1 MTVLNKASV
10 AKYIESTCGD
20 MSIDKVRTKLS
31 LLFGYYAGH
40 NMSTVGSAETGDSY
54 TALFSS
60 QWKPFE
66 DIMVAL
72 NEIRP
77 IDFEL
82 AKSTAAAILIARAR
96 LNKGGLTNL
105 FITTNGL
112 QILDFKNTTAKLLGQ
127 PVSVQDVT
135 LFFTVVDKFSPSN

>member
-1 MTVLNKASV
+1 
-10 AKYIESTCGD
+10 
-20 MSIDKVRTKLS
+20 
-31 LLFGYYAGH
+31 
-40 NMSTVGSAETGDSY
+40 
-54 TALFSS
+54 
-60 QWKPFE
+60 
-66 DIMVAL
+66 MVAL